1 MSGIKLTKK
10 EKAAGLKEIEGP
22 SQPFMPWYNPETGQ
36 EFSSLPSDAPN
47 AANYM
52 IRGFRMGP
60 APQELKDKWEAGE
73 ASRIAEHDKRLK
85 KIKDTAEYRK
95 MERDLGKASENQAST
110 EEVAS
115 AVIKQ
120 LQDLGGIKVPQI
132 EEVKQDEETKA
143 VQPRLL

>member
-1 MSGIKLTKK
+1 MSGIRLTKK

-22 SQPFMPWYNPETGQ
+22 SQPFMTWHNPETGQ
-36 EFSSLPSDAPN
+36 EFPRLPSDAPN

-60 APQELKDKWEAGE
+60 APQELKDKWK
-73 ASRIAEHDKRLK
+73 ASEVNRIAEHDKRLK

-120 LQDLGGIKVPQI
+120 LQDLGVIKAPQI